1 MNTALQMSIPD
12 TGEYDTFSG
21 YILSQ
26 TGRIPK
32 QSEEL
37 AVGGFAV
44 VVTARAG
51 NRILEYLV
59 RRTPSPDPQETP
71 SA

>member
-1 MNTALQMSIPD
+1 
-12 TGEYDTFSG
+12 
-21 YILSQ
+21 
-26 TGRIPK
+26 
-32 QSEEL
+32 
-37 AVGGFAV
+37 VGGFAV

>member
-1 MNTALQMSIPD
+1 VNTALQMSIPD
-12 TGEYDTFSG
+12 TGSTTRFRVHPQPD
-21 YILSQ
+21 
-26 TGRIPK
+26 GRIPK